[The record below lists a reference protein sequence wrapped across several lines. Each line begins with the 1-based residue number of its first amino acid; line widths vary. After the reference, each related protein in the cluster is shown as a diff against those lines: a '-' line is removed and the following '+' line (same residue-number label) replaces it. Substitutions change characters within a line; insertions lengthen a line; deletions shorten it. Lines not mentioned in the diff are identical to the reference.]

1 MILLCDEDVGT
12 GIPHALTDVGFNA
25 RALVTMGWGG
35 KDDTEWLKIVGQNR
49 WLVFSHNKKMLAV
62 AREKQTILDYSVGII
77 FLTTGVE
84 NTANQLKML
93 LNRWS
98 TLELLNS
105 ITPRPFARI
114 NRANGHI
121 TEKYNYRG
129 MWLSIP

>member
-12 GIPHALTDVGFNA
+12 GIPHALADVGFNA
-25 RALVTMGWGG
+25 RALVKMGWGG
-35 KDDTEWLKIVGQNR
+35 KDDTEWLKIVGQNG

-62 AREKQTILDYSVGII
+62 ALEKRTILDYSVGII
-77 FLTTGVE
+77 FLTTGEE

-105 ITPRPFARI
+105 TTPRPFARI

>member
-12 GIPHALTDVGFNA
+12 GIPHALVDVGFDA
-25 RALVTMGWGG
+25 RALVKMGWGG

-62 AREKQTILDYSVGII
+62 AREKRTILDCSVGII

-105 ITPRPFARI
+105 ITPRPFGRFI
-114 NRANGHI
+114 RSNGHI

>member
-12 GIPHALTDVGFNA
+12 GIPHALADVGFNA
-25 RALVTMGWGG
+25 RALVKMGWGG
-35 KDDTEWLKIVGQNR
+35 KDDTEWLKIVGQNG

-62 AREKQTILDYSVGII
+62 AREKRTILDYSVGII
-77 FLTTGVE
+77 FLTTGEE

-105 ITPRPFARI
+105 ITPRPFARFI
-114 NRANGHI
+114 RANGHI